1 MELVTK
7 PESHLPHPVD
17 PTPHAP
23 RGHVNVCST
32 MDPTYPTPSCRL
44 EAVGGEV
51 VVAQVLPIVVGAH
64 VIDVHLQPKKNLS
77 RFRQDKEILVSAYG

>member
-1 MELVTK
+1 MQNYGIELVTK

-23 RGHVNVCST
+23 RGHVDVCPT
-32 MDPTYPTPSCRL
+32 VYPTYPTYPTPGCRL

-64 VIDVHLQPKKNLS
+64 VIDVHLKNQKKTV
-77 RFRQDKEILVSAYG
+77 KG